1 MLDGTFQV
9 RTVSS
14 RRRSPALPRGLTVLL
29 VLLSLLALVVAGGC
43 LSSGLPGQMENIVQ
57 YDTVAQV
64 LGRHTERLMALPGV
78 IGTAESRCSGRPC
91 ILVLVMRRTPQLV
104 RLIPAEL
111 EGIPVEI
118 RETGPIRALDSG
130 DT

>member
-1 MLDGTFQV
+1 VPD
-9 RTVSS
+9 RAVS
-14 RRRSPALPRGLTVLL
+14 LL
-29 VLLSLLALVVAGGC
+29 VPPALLALAVASGC
-43 LSSGLPGQMENIVQ
+43 RASGPPRQVEETMKH
-57 YDTVAQV
+57 DTVAQV

-78 IGTAESRCSGRPC
+78 VGTAESKCSGRPC
-91 ILVLVMRRTPQLV
+91 ILVLVARRTPELE

-130 DT
+130 

>member
-1 MLDGTFQV
+1 V
-9 RTVSS
+9 VS
-14 RRRSPALPRGLTVLL
+14 LL
-29 VLLSLLALVVAGGC
+29 VLVAPLTLVVASGC
-43 LSSGLPGQMENIVQ
+43 RVSGPPRQVEETMQ
-57 YDTVAQV
+57 HDTVAQV

-78 IGTAESRCSGRPC
+78 IGTAESKCMERPC
-91 ILVLVMRRTPQLV
+91 ILVLVMRRTPELE

-130 DT
+130 